1 MSVSKIKEY
10 LRLTRLEYSGFS
22 CVVVIGALTVKG
34 SALELTDAVLLFF
47 LNVLTLIWAFVHN
60 DYCDYEI
67 DKRSEVLNERP
78 LVKGTVSRKAALYI
92 VVVCVLI
99 NLMIPLLVIKNTTLA
114 IILVAS
120 IILSI
125 LYNAF
130 SKKITGADFFYA
142 ASAALLVLF
151 GALAVTDQ
159 KSVHELGAL
168 TWIMLAI
175 QFIDHFFFNAVE
187 GGLKDVDN
195 DSRQEAQTL
204 ASRSLIRRGE
214 EMRVGK
220 AFRAGFLLLKMMTVL
235 LVFIPFVF
243 FELPYYYWQLAA
255 LGVLSAGAVFYTV
268 KILAV
273 NLHDRRAV
281 GKYALK
287 QELACKSL
295 IPIMLIA
302 FIGLPWVAFLIL
314 VPFIWFNLFNY
325 LLYGKLFALPK
336 SF

>member
-1 MSVSKIKEY
+1 MSESKIKEY

-34 SALELTDAVLLFF
+34 SALEFTDAVLLFF

-67 DKRSEVLNERP
+67 DRRSKVLLERP
-78 LVKGTVSRKAALYI
+78 LVKGTVSRKAALNI
-92 VVVCVLI
+92 VVICVVI
-99 NLMIPLLVIKNTTLA
+99 NLMIALLVIKNIALA
-114 IILVAS
+114 VILVAS

-125 LYNAF
+125 FYNAF
-130 SKKITGADFFYA
+130 SKEITGADFFYA
-142 ASAALLVLF
+142 ASATLLVLF

-159 KSVHELGAL
+159 KSVHELGPL

-175 QFIDHFFFNAVE
+175 QFSDHFFFNAVE

-195 DSRQEAQTL
+195 DSRQEAKTL
-204 ASRSLIRRGE
+204 ASRSVIRQGH
-214 EMRVGK
+214 EMRVSRT
-220 AFRAGFLLLKMMTVL
+220 FRACFLLLKMMTVF
-235 LVFIPFVF
+235 LVFTPFVF
-243 FELPYYYWQLAA
+243 FELPYYFWQLLA
-255 LGVLSAGAVFYTV
+255 LGVLSAASVFYTV
-268 KILAV
+268 KILDV

-281 GKYALK
+281 GRYALK

-295 IPIMLIA
+295 IPIMLSA

-325 LLYGKLFALPK
+325 LLYGKLFALPE